1 MWGMLDNVNDFVQT
15 TMGNV
20 PLAALT
26 IVLLAAPTILYIL
39 YRLSAPAA
47 SHGRSRTSATPV
59 AQWVCPQ
66 CHSVNDLST
75 GRCYRC
81 AFVVS
86 ETTDVMVIDPVTAK
100 PIPLATP
107 PATFPVDRPAVAV
120 GPGPAA
126 PAAAPVLTST
136 PTSAPASRSRP
147 RPPRPSPRPRSPA
160 HPGVPASRSA
170 RVDPSARRSAAPP
183 AAPASG
189 RRSAPVA
196 RSTHRPAATGRPG
209 RALRLLAPGAS
220 PACPCPP

>member
-1 MWGMLDNVNDFVQT
+1 MLDNVNDFVQT
-15 TMGNV
+15 TIGNV

-26 IVLLAAPTILYIL
+26 IVLLAAPTVLYVI

-47 SHGRSRTSATPV
+47 SHGRSRSSATPL

-86 ETTDVMVIDPVTAK
+86 ESTDVLVIDPVTAK

-126 PAAAPVLTST
+126 PAAAPVLTSI
-136 PTSAPASRSRP
+136 PTSAPAS
-147 RPPRPSPRPRSPA
+147 PSPAPTSPA
-160 HPGVPASRSA
+160 AAPAGPAVAPTTIPGAPGSPGVPVGPGRPVGAPVRAATSGSS
-170 RVDPSARRSAAPP
+170 VGTTVGARRPFDPPP
-183 AAPASG
+183 ADQGGSSG
-189 RRSAPVA
+189 S
-196 RSTHRPAATGRPG
+196 
-209 RALRLLAPGAS
+209 
-220 PACPCPP
+220 